1 MDLKKPNIN
10 ILNEDL
16 VFLDRIDYYTS
27 LWFKRHWR
35 ECSTFEFHLSEWVP
49 GLALGQR
56 IMLDAD
62 GERSGI
68 IETIEFDDYDL
79 KDITVSGRCMRSLL
93 KARNILPTAAGYDTY
108 NTNIEDIM
116 HGLVDKNAAN
126 PTKAGRKYPNLV
138 MAASGHRGDTTSY
151 QSTYG
156 VLMDELTK
164 LSELS
169 QIGTRVIL
177 DYAGKKLRFETAI
190 GVDRTYNNS
199 GGNGWAIFSQKF
211 SNVEKRVLTQSIAD
225 YRNMAYVAGQGE
237 EADREVVLLGDEL
250 TGYDRR
256 EVYVDAR
263 DIGKDSDVT
272 LADRGK
278 AKLAEYPKVSSY
290 QASVDPSGYKTSWD
304 LGDFV
309 SILDTEL
316 GIQQDQQIISV
327 KEAWEKDGATLEV
340 EFGSPLKTIY
350 QAIKRDTAVQTATTK
365 GPPGTDGKTPTFH
378 VGEDGHLYATYN

>member
-1 MDLKKPNIN
+1 
-10 ILNEDL
+10 
-16 VFLDRIDYYTS
+16 
-27 LWFKRHWR
+27 
-35 ECSTFEFHLSEWVP
+35 
-49 GLALGQR
+49 
-56 IMLDAD
+56 
-62 GERSGI
+62 
-68 IETIEFDDYDL
+68 
-79 KDITVSGRCMRSLL
+79 
-93 KARNILPTAAGYDTY
+93 
-108 NTNIEDIM
+108 
-116 HGLVDKNAAN
+116 
-126 PTKAGRKYPNLV
+126 
-138 MAASGHRGDTTSY
+138 
-151 QSTYG
+151 
-156 VLMDELTK
+156 MDELTK

-169 QIGTRVIL
+169 QIGTRVVL
-177 DYAGKKLRFETAI
+177 DYAGKKLRFETMA

-263 DIGKDSDVT
+263 DIGPDSDVT
-272 LADRGK
+272 LTDRGK
-278 AKLAEYPKVSSY
+278 AKLAEYPKVSAY
-290 QASVDPSGYKTSWD
+290 QASVDPLGYKTSWD

-327 KEAWEKDGATLEV
+327 KEAWEKDGSTLEV

-350 QAIKRDTAVQTATTK
+350 QTIKRDTAVQTATTK
-365 GPPGTDGKTPTFH
+365 GVDGKTPTFSL
-378 VGEDGHLYATYN
+378 GADGHLYATYE